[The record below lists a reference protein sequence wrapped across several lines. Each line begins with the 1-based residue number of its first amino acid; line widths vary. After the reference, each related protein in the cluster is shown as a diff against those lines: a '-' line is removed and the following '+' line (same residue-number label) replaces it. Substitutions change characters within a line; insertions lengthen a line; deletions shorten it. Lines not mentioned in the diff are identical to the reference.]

1 MASVILADS
10 TFLCTKKDT
19 FVLGVFL
26 RYSQTHFCCIGLHHS
41 FLPEAALLAPVPT
54 GPVSAE
60 ERLKV
65 ECAAGR
71 SQRVA
76 SYGEVGILEIISM
89 KQGPH

>member
-1 MASVILADS
+1 MLIS
-10 TFLCTKKDT
+10 TFLGTKKDT
-19 FVLGVFL
+19 FVLGVDFL

-41 FLPEAALLAPVPT
+41 FLPEAALVATVPT
-54 GPVSAE
+54 GPVSVE

-76 SYGEVGILEIISM
+76 SYREVGILEIISM
-89 KQGPH
+89 KQGPD